1 VRGGGAWFAPQ
12 ALDIAVE
19 RFDRQKWLERDSS
32 GLGPD
37 AHGVATDL
45 L

>member
-1 VRGGGAWFAPQ
+1 VIGSASRNPE

-19 RFDRQKWLERDSS
+19 RASIGRSGSSAIHRD
-32 GLGPD
+32 LGPD
-37 AHGVATDL
+37 AHGVDTDL